1 MTNHCF
7 CLRHRLYL
15 YNEMLTRRCSEIRME
30 IDLPSSGLAHVAYQ
44 DFFPNPPE
52 FSRPEQPELEC
63 IWSYYLSEIA
73 VRKIGN
79 RIMNCFYQD
88 DSEAWLSMPLGRM
101 IRIAE
106 ELEIQLT
113 QW

>member
-1 MTNHCF
+1 
-7 CLRHRLYL
+7 
-15 YNEMLTRRCSEIRME
+15 ME
-30 IDLPSSGLAHVAYQ
+30 VNLPSSGIANVAYS
-44 DFFPNPPE
+44 DVFPSPPSE
-52 FSRPEQPELEC
+52 SLSPSNDDQLASLSSRPQQPELER

-88 DSEAWLSMPLGRM
+88 DASTWLTMPLLRM
-101 IRIAE
+101 MRIAE
-106 ELEIQLT
+106 ELELQLT